1 MKRTGVIISCEH
13 ARCHV
18 PSGYQALFVKAQRA
32 LQSHRGYDIGAL
44 ETARVF
50 QCALRAPLIASR
62 VTRLLADCNR
72 NEQNPALWSPYS
84 RSLDQTEQSAILD
97 LYYRPYRQS
106 VIDAVAQRVKRHG
119 HAFHLSVHSFT
130 PRLGRQVRHFDIGL
144 LYDPCRKPERQFA
157 LKWRRALREHPL
169 RLRVRCN
176 APYKG
181 ISDGMIPALR
191 KQFPARNY
199 TGIEIEINQRHAL
212 GPRRQWLALQKA
224 LVATFISI
232 AT

>member
-1 MKRTGVIISCEH
+1 MKRNGLVISCEH

-18 PSGYQALFVKAQRA
+18 PAPYHGLFAKAQQI

-50 QCALRAPLIASR
+50 QRALRAPLIAGR

-72 NEQNPALWSPYS
+72 NEHNPALWSPYS
-84 RSLDQTEQSAILD
+84 RSLSQAEQTAILD
-97 LYYRPYRQS
+97 HYYRPYRQAVS
-106 VIDAVAQRVKRHG
+106 SAVAQAIKRTG
-119 HAFHLSVHSFT
+119 QAFHLSVHSFT

-144 LYDPCRKPERQFA
+144 LYDPGRRPERQFA
-157 LKWRRALREHPL
+157 LNWRRALREHPL
-169 RLRVRCN
+169 QLRVRCN

-181 ISDGMIPALR
+181 VSDGMIPALR
-191 KQFPARNY
+191 TQFSARKY

-224 LVATFISI
+224 LVATFLSL